1 MRRDPDLYRRQE
13 FGWFLGALAGGMSS
27 DPDDPSRAREGRNR
41 VPDRAEQILLR
52 STLGVVLRVER
63 GHWTQQQLAD
73 AAGLDRR
80 TIDRL
85 ENGQRR
91 PSTVSIWRIARAL
104 RPRGTLRDRV
114 ALDERLR
121 RAAGPSLVHANT
133 RPHVARER
141 VRGELLA
148 EAAGAP
154 VATDADSC
162 GALVLADLAA
172 AAAAADDGDHD

>member
-1 MRRDPDLYRRQE
+1 MHT
-13 FGWFLGALAGGMSS
+13 ATS
-27 DPDDPSRAREGRNR
+27 DSDPSRAREGRHR
-41 VPDRAEQILLR
+41 LPDRPEQVRLR
-52 STLGVVLRVER
+52 STLGVVLRLER
-63 GHWTQQQLAD
+63 GSWSQAQLAA

-104 RPRGTLRDRV
+104 RANGTMRDQV

-121 RAAGPSLVHANT
+121 QAAGRSLLWSNT

-141 VRGELLA
+141 VRAELLA
-148 EAAGAP
+148 EAGAGL
-154 VATDADSC
+154 VATEADTI
-162 GALVLADLAA
+162 GRLIVADLAA
-172 AAAAADDGDHD
+172 AVAGADDGRHDGNT

>member
-1 MRRDPDLYRRQE
+1 MPRAPHRLWN
-13 FGWFLGALAGGMSS
+13 GCAMSS
-27 DPDDPSRAREGRNR
+27 TADDPSRAREGRHR
-41 VPDRAEQILLR
+41 VPDRAEQVRLR
-52 STLGVVLRVER
+52 STLGMVLRVER
-63 GHWTQQQLAD
+63 GPWTQGELAA

-91 PSTVSIWRIARAL
+91 PSTSSVWKIARAL
-104 RPRGTLRDRV
+104 RAGGTLRDQV

-121 RAAGPSLVHANT
+121 RAAGHSLVYANT

-148 EAAGAP
+148 EAAGAT
-154 VATDADSC
+154 VVTEADVF
-162 GALVLADLAA
+162 GAVLLADLAA
-172 AAAAADDGDHD
+172 GAAQAG

>member
-1 MRRDPDLYRRQE
+1 MPTDT
-13 FGWFLGALAGGMSS
+13 G
-27 DPDDPSRAREGRNR
+27 DPSRARDRR
-41 VPDRAEQILLR
+41 HAVPDRAEQLR
-52 STLGVVLRVER
+52 LTSTFGAVLRLER
-63 GHWTQQQLAD
+63 GHATQQQQLAD

-80 TIDRL
+80 SVDRL

-104 RPRGTLRDRV
+104 RPGDSMRDRV

-133 RPHVARER
+133 RPHAARER

-148 EAAGAP
+148 EAAGGPCVTA
-154 VATDADSC
+154 ADTF
-162 GALVLADLAA
+162 GAAVIAGLAA

>member
-1 MRRDPDLYRRQE
+1 MPT
-13 FGWFLGALAGGMSS
+13 GTG
-27 DPDDPSRAREGRNR
+27 DPSRAHVGRHR
-41 VPDRAEQILLR
+41 VPDRAERMRLT
-52 STLGVVLRVER
+52 SGFGAVLRVER
-63 GHWTQQQLAD
+63 GHVTQQQLAD

-104 RPRGTLRDRV
+104 RPGDSLRDRV

-121 RAAGPSLVHANT
+121 RAAGHSLVHAAT
-133 RPHVARER
+133 RPHGARER

-148 EAAGAP
+148 EAGGGP
-154 VATDADSC
+154 VASGADVF
-162 GALVLADLAA
+162 GAVLLAEIA
-172 AAAAADDGDHD
+172 AGAAAADDGGHDD

>member
-1 MRRDPDLYRRQE
+1 LYRRQE

-27 DPDDPSRAREGRNR
+27 DPDDPSRAREGRHR
-41 VPDRAEQILLR
+41 VPDRAEQVRLR
-52 STLGVVLRVER
+52 STLGVVLRLER
-63 GHWTQQQLAD
+63 GHWTQQELAD

-91 PSTVSIWRIARAL
+91 PSTVSVWKIARAL
-104 RPRGTLRDRV
+104 RPGDSLREQV
-114 ALDERLR
+114 ALDERLC
-121 RAAGPSLVHANT
+121 RAAGHSLVYANT

-148 EAAGAP
+148 AAGGAP
-154 VATDADSC
+154 VATESDTL
-162 GALVLADLAA
+162 GRLILADLAA
-172 AAAAADDGDHD
+172 GAAGADDGDHDD

>member
-1 MRRDPDLYRRQE
+1 MRTDT
-13 FGWFLGALAGGMSS
+13 G
-27 DPDDPSRAREGRNR
+27 DPSRVRVGRHR
-41 VPDRAEQILLR
+41 VPDRAEQVRLR
-52 STLGVVLRVER
+52 SGFGAVLRVES
-63 GHWTQQQLAD
+63 GGAGMTQQQLAD

-104 RPRGTLRDRV
+104 RPGDSLRDRV

-121 RAAGPSLVHANT
+121 RAAGHSLVYAAT
-133 RPHVARER
+133 RPHAARER

-148 EAAGAP
+148 EAGGGPVVTEIDTFGA
-154 VATDADSC
+154 
-162 GALVLADLAA
+162 ALLAEIAA

>member
-1 MRRDPDLYRRQE
+1 MRIAT
-13 FGWFLGALAGGMSS
+13 G
-27 DPDDPSRAREGRNR
+27 DPSRVREGRHR
-41 VPDRAEQILLR
+41 VPDRAEQLRLR
-52 STLGVVLRVER
+52 STFGAVLRLER
-63 GHWTQQQLAD
+63 GHVTQAQLAD

-148 EAAGAP
+148 EAAGGP
-154 VATDADSC
+154 CVTEIDTF
-162 GALVLADLAA
+162 GAVLLASIAA
-172 AAAAADDGDHD
+172 AATAADTGDHDD

>member
-1 MRRDPDLYRRQE
+1 
-13 FGWFLGALAGGMSS
+13 MSS
-27 DPDDPSRAREGRNR
+27 GPDDPSRAREGRHR
-41 VPDRAEQILLR
+41 VPDRTEQVRLR
-52 STLGVVLRVER
+52 STLGVVLRSER
-63 GHWTQQQLAD
+63 GHWSQQELAD

-91 PSTVSIWRIARAL
+91 PSTVSVWRIARAL
-104 RPRGTLRDRV
+104 RAGGTVRDQV

-121 RAAGPSLVHANT
+121 RAAGHSLVYANT

-148 EAAGAP
+148 EAGAGLPASE
-154 VATDADSC
+154 ADLL
-162 GALVLADLAA
+162 GRLILADLAA
-172 AAAAADDGDHD
+172 GAAGADDGGYDDV

>member
-1 MRRDPDLYRRQE
+1 M
-13 FGWFLGALAGGMSS
+13 
-27 DPDDPSRAREGRNR
+27 
-41 VPDRAEQILLR
+41 PDRPERMRLT
-52 STLGVVLRVER
+52 SGFGMVLRLER

-91 PSTVSIWRIARAL
+91 PSTSSVWKIARAL
-104 RPRGTLRDRV
+104 RPGDSLRDRV

-121 RAAGPSLVHANT
+121 RAAGRSLVHANT
-133 RPHVARER
+133 RPHGARER

-154 VATDADSC
+154 VVTGADVF
-162 GALVLADLAA
+162 GAVLIANLAA
-172 AAAAADDGDHD
+172 PAAAADDDGHD

>member
-1 MRRDPDLYRRQE
+1 MRI
-13 FGWFLGALAGGMSS
+13 ATA
-27 DPDDPSRAREGRNR
+27 DPSRARDRRHAVPGRPER
-41 VPDRAEQILLR
+41 MRLTSGFGA
-52 STLGVVLRVER
+52 VLRVER
-63 GHWTQQQLAD
+63 GGAGMTQQQLGD

-80 TIDRL
+80 TVDRL
-85 ENGQRR
+85 ECGQRR
-91 PSTVSIWRIARAL
+91 PSTVSVWRIARAL

-133 RPHVARER
+133 RPHGARER

-148 EAAGAP
+148 EAAGA
-154 VATDADSC
+154 VVVTEVDVF
-162 GALVLADLAA
+162 GAVLLANLAA